1 MMNFHR
7 PLLLI
12 TFVFAG
18 FPGIHS
24 ASSQE
29 ITSPETVTTPNEGVV
44 SGEASISQ
52 TQPIDQ
58 STVSGSVLDFRGT
71 PVVNATVCCVP
82 MQESRPVIFTTTD
95 TDGRFELRHPV
106 SLPIDLVVTSKSFSP
121 QSKRIEQSTAAKDI
135 TLRLLPGRRI
145 RFEVVDSEGN
155 PIQGTSI
162 QTLRWNERRG
172 LQLQG
177 ETDPL
182 GQAVFSNAP
191 AGEVTYVFRHPNYL
205 SRRQNLSSK
214 SGVHRITLTPVTRA
228 SASDSRQQS
237 AIDAELLNAKPVNP
251 IVAALDNQAERL
263 ARDFEQELASD
274 EWIRAK
280 SLQFQPSPSA
290 TGTQTANGFAIT
302 QSTSTKWNE
311 SKLKCNVTLSGDFDI
326 EADYRI
332 IEWEGT
338 GGSLT
343 LGVALKGEEIPKSR
357 AMCKVAA
364 NGTSILAQK
373 HWTTA
378 TGLRRENHSIEQETN
393 AGSLRIARR
402 GETVSILARE
412 AQGNDYRIVH
422 QYELNASVIQ
432 NGGVELGVQT
442 PIGGSIQVLW
452 QRLRIRAAQWQMM
465 GDEKSTVAAVAIYD
479 TPTNQVHRISPAT
492 GGYSHVGSPAWSPDQ
507 QWIAYDLCNGST
519 RDSRIMIVSVDGGE
533 PKDIGFGS
541 MPNFSPDGSMIAFSA
556 FGEGIGVMNRDGRNR
571 RIVKR
576 QGWQLQWSP
585 ESNKL
590 AYSLGGQ
597 IHLLDLE
604 SGTDNA
610 LIRGDAANQYRSLNW
625 NMRWSHDGKRIVF
638 KGTNRSTG
646 DADIAVFDLDQ
657 PKQIRTLVADAPI
670 QHVNFSWSPDD
681 QQILFLL
688 NPPGSRPQL
697 HTIASDGSGRPV
709 RLPDQT
715 EFVRLTSAVWSPD
728 GKRIA
733 LTGVDRHLPPRRIYR
748 MDANGKNLRRITWN
762 FLDLGDHLSPDV
774 SPNGKEIAF
783 ESFTG
788 DPHESH
794 IVHLNIDGTAVQDLG
809 LGCIPSFT
817 ADGKRLAYSSF
828 TGMKISE
835 PRPGLALQV
844 SIGGT
849 WTLQASPVDDRLACI
864 RNWGSQGANIR
875 LSEGQFG
882 KPKNLLVGEHANR
895 YTILPYYLAWSPDG
909 EAIAFIGKRKDNGRR
924 ELAIVSTNGSDDSF
938 EILGENLRIQN
949 DIGWHPD
956 GQRLIVARKDVTTG
970 VHQLHW
976 VDRDA
981 PNALTRVPDQPKDA
995 DNRHPFY
1002 TRDGSQLYFTSQPVA
1017 TPPQ

>member
-1 MMNFHR
+1 MINFHR
-7 PLLLI
+7 LLFLI
-12 TFVFAG
+12 TFAFAG
-18 FPGIHS
+18 FLGIDS

-29 ITSPETVTTPNEGVV
+29 TTSPKTVTIPHEGVV
-44 SGEASISQ
+44 TGVASISQ
-52 TQPIDQ
+52 TQPSDQ

-82 MQESRPVIFTTTD
+82 KQNSRPVIFTKTD
-95 TDGRFELRHPV
+95 TDGRFEFRQPV
-106 SLPIDLVVTSKSFSP
+106 SLPTNLVVTSQSFSP
-121 QSKRIEQSTAAKDI
+121 QSKRIEQSAAAKDI
-135 TLRLLPGRRI
+135 TLRLLPGRRV

-155 PIQGTSI
+155 PIQGISI
-162 QTLRWNERRG
+162 RTLSWNERRG
-172 LQLQG
+172 LQLRG
-177 ETDPL
+177 ETDQR

-191 AGEVTYVFRHPNYL
+191 ANEVTYVFCYPNYL
-205 SRRQNLSSK
+205 SVRQNLSAK
-214 SGVHRITLTPVTRA
+214 PGVHRIKLTPLTLA
-228 SASDSRQQS
+228 SAFDLRRQS

-251 IVAALDNQAERL
+251 VVATLDKQAELL
-263 ARDFEQELASD
+263 AKDFEQNLASD
-274 EWIRAK
+274 EWIRSK
-280 SLQFQPSPSA
+280 SLQFQPSLTA

-302 QSTSTKWNE
+302 QAVSKTWNE

-326 EADYRI
+326 EADYSI
-332 IEWEGT
+332 LEWEGT

-343 LGVALKGEEIPKSR
+343 LGVALSGEETPKAR
-357 AMCKVAA
+357 ASCKVTA

-378 TGLRRENHSIEQETN
+378 TGLHRENHSIQQETN

-402 GETVSILARE
+402 GETVSILARQ
-412 AQGNDYRIVH
+412 AQGDAYRIIQ

-432 NGGVELGVQT
+432 NGGVVLGVQA
-442 PIGGSIQVLW
+442 PIDGSIQVLW
-452 QRLRIRAAQWQMM
+452 QRVRIRAAQWQMI

-479 TPTNQVHRISPAT
+479 TPTNQVHRISQAT

-519 RDSRIMIVSVDGGE
+519 RDSRVMIVSVDGGE

-556 FGEGIGVMNRDGRNR
+556 FGEGIGVMNRDGSNR
-571 RIVKR
+571 RILNR
-576 QGWQLQWSP
+576 RGWQLQWSP
-585 ESNKL
+585 EPNKL

-597 IHLLDLE
+597 IHSLDLE
-604 SGTDNA
+604 TGTDRA
-610 LIRGDAANQYRSLNW
+610 LMQGEAANQYQSLNW
-625 NMRWSHDGKRIVF
+625 NMCWSHDGRQIVF
-638 KGTNRSTG
+638 NGTNRSTG
-646 DADIAVFDLDQ
+646 DTDIAVFDLDQ
-657 PKQIRTLVADAPI
+657 PDQIRVLVADAPI
-670 QHVNFSWSPDD
+670 QHLNFSWSPDN

-688 NPPGSRPQL
+688 NPPGSRPRM
-697 HTIASDGSGRPV
+697 HTIASDGSGPPV
-709 RLPDQT
+709 RLPDKT
-715 EFVRLTSAVWSPD
+715 EYVRLTSAVWSPD
-728 GKRIA
+728 GTRIA
-733 LTGVDRHLPPRRIYR
+733 LTGVDRLLPPRRIYR
-748 MDANGKNLRRITWN
+748 IDANGKNLCRITWN

-774 SPNGKEIAF
+774 SPDGKEIAF

-794 IVHLNIDGTAVQDLG
+794 IVHLNTDGTAVQDLG

-835 PRPGLALQV
+835 PRPGLAQRV

-849 WTLQASPVDDRLACI
+849 WTLQACPVDDRLACI
-864 RNWGSQGANIR
+864 RNWGARGANIR
-875 LSEGQFG
+875 ISEGQSG
-882 KPKNLLVGEHANR
+882 ESKNLLVGEHANR
-895 YTILPYYLAWSPDG
+895 YMILPFYLAWSPDG
-909 EAIAFIGKRKDNGRR
+909 ESIAFVGKRKDNSRR
-924 ELAIVSTNGSDDSF
+924 ELAIVSTSGSDDTF

-956 GQRLIVARKDVTTG
+956 GQRLIVAQKDLVTG
-970 VHQLHW
+970 LHQLHW

-981 PNALTRVPDQPKDA
+981 PHALSRVPGQPTDA

-1002 TRDGSQLYFTSQPVA
+1002 TRDGSLLYFTSQPVA